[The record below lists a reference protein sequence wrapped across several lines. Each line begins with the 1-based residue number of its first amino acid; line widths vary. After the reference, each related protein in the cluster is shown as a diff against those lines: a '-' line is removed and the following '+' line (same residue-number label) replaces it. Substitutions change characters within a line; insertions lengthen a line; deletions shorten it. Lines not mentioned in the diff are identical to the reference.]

1 MTKEKY
7 ITLTHGIS
15 KQKMINLRKNLA
27 TVFKGIDWVHSPDAK
42 NKRGAIL
49 WTEEGLKK
57 LYRHFGIEDKPVDIV
72 PPPPLKESE
81 VKKPDVKENMQVP
94 GIVRRK
100 FPNRRLVLC
109 EIRGVNSLVVVRDST
124 NMRVGNILS
133 VISRGNQLIGT

>member
-7 ITLTHGIS
+7 ITLTHNIS
-15 KQKMINLRKNLA
+15 KAALIKLRKTT
-27 TVFKGIDWVHSPDAK
+27 TVEKGVDWVLEKDSNNH
-42 NKRGAIL
+42 RGAVL
-49 WTEEGLKK
+49 WTKEGLKK
-57 LYRHFGIEDKPVDIV
+57 LYTHFGIEDKPVDIK
-72 PPPPLKESE
+72 PPPPLKEEE
-81 VKKPDVKENMQVP
+81 VQKPEIKTNSQVP

-100 FPNRRLVLC
+100 FPNKRLVLC

>member
-15 KQKMINLRKNLA
+15 KQKMINLRKNLG

-49 WTEEGLKK
+49 WTKEGLKK
-57 LYRHFGIEDKPVDIV
+57 LYLHFGIEDKPVDIV

-81 VKKPDVKENMQVP
+81 VKKPDVKQNMQVP

>member
-1 MTKEKY
+1 MTKEKH
-7 ITLTHGIS
+7 ITLTHGIP
-15 KQKMINLRKNLA
+15 KAKMINLRKTT
-27 TVFKGIDWVHSPDAK
+27 TVEKGVDWVLAPDARTR
-42 NKRGAIL
+42 RGAVL
-49 WTEEGLKK
+49 WTEAGLKK
-57 LYRHFGIEDKPVDIV
+57 LYLHFGIEDKPVDIV

-81 VKKPDVKENMQVP
+81 VKKPDIKQNMQVP

-100 FPNRRLVLC
+100 FPNKRLVLC